1 MRLVLVGPSWPFRGG
16 IARTTTALAH
26 ALWERGSLAAFL
38 TPVRQYPGWLYPGEA
53 DQDEKACPKLAIA
66 ERCFS
71 LFGPGSWRRLAQ
83 RLAGTGA
90 DALVVPFWTAAWV
103 PLTLYLTRQRL
114 PVFGVVHNPH
124 DHQASPW
131 SRWLAWYALRR
142 FAGFFVHSKSVAWHL
157 RRWFGDKPVG
167 VHPLPP
173 PPAHPV
179 PKEHARRELGLPA
192 EGTVFLFFGLVRSY
206 KGVDVL
212 LQAASRIRKKEAWQ
226 VVVAGEVWE
235 GNRRLE
241 TLVARP
247 ELASRVVFRPSWVP
261 ESQAPLWFSAA
272 DVVVLPYRQ
281 ATGSAVAAQAL
292 AYGLPLVATAV
303 GGLPEVVEEGKNG
316 LLVAP
321 GDAGALAA
329 AMERLLKPEVRAR
342 LAAGATAAAF
352 RWTWDS
358 YARCLEELIARG
370 LCESA

>member
-1 MRLVLVGPSWPFRGG
+1 MGPSWPFRGG
-16 IARTTTALAH
+16 IARTTTALAQ

-38 TPVRQYPGWLYPGEA
+38 TPLRQYPKWLYPGEA
-53 DQDEKACPKLAIA
+53 DRDEESCPRVGWA

-71 LFGPGSWRRLAQ
+71 LFPPGGWRRMAQ
-83 RLAGTGA
+83 RLAGAGA

-124 DHQASPW
+124 DHQANPW
-131 SRWLAWYALRR
+131 RVWLAWFALRR
-142 FAGFFVHSKSVAWHL
+142 FAGFLVHSKSVAWHL
-157 RRWFGDKPVG
+157 RRWFGEKPVG

-173 PPAHPV
+173 PSAHPA
-179 PKEHARRELGLPA
+179 PKEQARRELGLPA
-192 EGTVFLFFGLVRSY
+192 GDTVFLFFGLVRSY

-212 LQAASRIRKKEAWQ
+212 LQAASRLPSKEAWQ

-235 GNRRLE
+235 GKRRLE
-241 TLVARP
+241 ALVKRP
-247 ELASRVVFRPSWVP
+247 ELAHRVVFRPNWVP

-272 DVVVLPYRQ
+272 DVVVLPYRH

-292 AYGLPLVATAV
+292 AYGLPMVATAV

-329 AMERLLKPEVRAR
+329 AMEQLLKPEVRAR
-342 LAAGATAAAF
+342 LAAGAAAAAS

-358 YARCLEELIARG
+358 YARCLEELIAG
-370 LCESA
+370 ALTESA